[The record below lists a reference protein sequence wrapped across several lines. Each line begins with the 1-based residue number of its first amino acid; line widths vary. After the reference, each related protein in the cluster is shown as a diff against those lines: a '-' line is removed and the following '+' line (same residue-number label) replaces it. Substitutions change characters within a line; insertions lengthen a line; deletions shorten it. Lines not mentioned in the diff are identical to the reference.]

1 MTQVNFYTLSSSE
14 AQSRLLFVCRLTEKA
29 YSLGHR
35 IHIQTES
42 KAQSKLLDDLLWQY
56 APSSFIPHGTL
67 SPVKGDHPNER
78 VDPISLGTDLANAK
92 HADVLINLGM
102 QACQAEDQF
111 SRINEV
117 ISADPE
123 SLEQGRNRYRAY
135 AKKDYQI
142 ETFKL

>member
-1 MTQVNFYTLSSSE
+1 MTQVNFYTLPSSE

-42 KAQSKLLDDLLWQY
+42 QQQTKLLDDLLWEY
-56 APSSFIPHGTL
+56 SASSFIPH
-67 SPVKGDHPNER
+67 SANDDPV
-78 VDPISLGTDLANAK
+78 SLGTDLRAGK
-92 HADVLINLGM
+92 HAGVLINLAQ
-102 QACQAEDQF
+102 QACPTEEQF

-123 SLEQGRNRYRAY
+123 SLEQGRDRYRDY
-135 AKKDYQI
+135 AAKGLQI

>member
-1 MTQVNFYTLSSSE
+1 MTQVNFYTLPGSE
-14 AQSRLLFVCRLTEKA
+14 VQSRLLFVCRLTEKA

-42 KAQSKLLDDLLWQY
+42 NQQSKLLDDLLWQY
-56 APSSFIPHGTL
+56 APSSFIPHEALDGSNDNL
-67 SPVKGDHPNER
+67 VPV
-78 VDPISLGTDLANAK
+78 SLGTTLEGAT
-92 HADVLINLGM
+92 HADVLINLGK
-102 QACQAEDQF
+102 QASQHGDQF

-123 SLEQGRNRYRAY
+123 SLEQGRNRYRDY
-135 AKKDYQI
+135 KQKDYQI

>member
-1 MTQVNFYTLSSSE
+1 MTQVNFYTLPSSE

-42 KAQSKLLDDLLWQY
+42 DQQSKLLDDLLWQY
-56 APSSFIPHGTL
+56 ATTSFIPHKLLDSSDDCRDPVSVGT
-67 SPVKGDHPNER
+67 
-78 VDPISLGTDLANAK
+78 SLAGTK
-92 HADVLINLGM
+92 HADVLINLGK
-102 QACQAEDQF
+102 QTSPAGDQF

-117 ISADPE
+117 ISADSA
-123 SLEQGRNRYRAY
+123 SLEQGRNRYRDY
-135 AKKDYQI
+135 KAKNYHI

>member
-1 MTQVNFYTLSSSE
+1 MTQVNFYTLPSSE
-14 AQSRLLFVCRLTEKA
+14 LQSRLLFVCRLTEKA

-42 KAQSKLLDDLLWQY
+42 DPQSKLLDDLLWQY
-56 APSSFIPHGTL
+56 ASTSFIPHRTVDG
-67 SPVKGDHPNER
+67 SSDNRDPV
-78 VDPISLGTDLANAK
+78 SLGTSLAGAK
-92 HADVLINLGM
+92 HADVLINLGR
-102 QACQAEDQF
+102 QASRAGDQF

-123 SLEQGRNRYRAY
+123 SLEQGRIRYRDY
-135 AKKDYQI
+135 KEKDYQI

>member
-1 MTQVNFYTLSSSE
+1 MTQVNFYTLPSSE
-14 AQSRLLFVCRLTEKA
+14 TQSRLLFVCRLTEKA

-42 KAQSKLLDDLLWQY
+42 DQQSKLLDDLLWQY
-56 APSSFIPHGTL
+56 AASSFIPHKTL
-67 SPVKGDHPNER
+67 VGGNDNRDPV
-78 VDPISLGTDLANAK
+78 SLGTSLAGAE
-92 HADVLINLGM
+92 HADVLINLGK
-102 QACQAEDQF
+102 QASQAGDQF

-123 SLEQGRNRYRAY
+123 SLEQGRNRYRDY
-135 AKKDYQI
+135 KRKDYRI

>member
-1 MTQVNFYTLSSSE
+1 VTQVNFYTLPSSE

-42 KAQSKLLDDLLWQY
+42 DQQSKLLDDLLWQY
-56 APSSFIPHGTL
+56 ASSSFIPHGTL
-67 SPVKGDHPNER
+67 DGSSDSRDPV
-78 VDPISLGTDLANAK
+78 SLGTSLAGAK
-92 HADVLINLGM
+92 HADVLINLGK
-102 QACQAEDQF
+102 QASQAGDQF

-123 SLEQGRNRYRAY
+123 SLEQGRNRYRDY
-135 AKKDYQI
+135 KRNNYQI
-142 ETFKL
+142 ATFKL

>member
-1 MTQVNFYTLSSSE
+1 VTQVNFYTLPSSE

-42 KAQSKLLDDLLWQY
+42 DQQSKLLDDLLWQY
-56 APSSFIPHGTL
+56 APSSFIPHSTLDGSSDNCDPVSVGT
-67 SPVKGDHPNER
+67 
-78 VDPISLGTDLANAK
+78 SLAGAK
-92 HADVLINLGM
+92 HADVLINLGK
-102 QACQAEDQF
+102 QASQAGDQF

-117 ISADPE
+117 ISADSE
-123 SLEQGRNRYRAY
+123 SLELGRHRYRDY
-135 AKKDYQI
+135 KKKDCQI